1 MAPLP
6 YQLGT
11 AGRYAFELSGHAAG
25 QGMDL
30 VLVWARMNPR
40 SLDRADRARRY
51 CSPHP
56 IAPLRLFRPPAQRC
70 RDDLA

>member
-40 SLDRADRARRY
+40 
-51 CSPHP
+51 
-56 IAPLRLFRPPAQRC
+56 
-70 RDDLA
+70 